1 MRIAIAS
8 DHGGFELKNE
18 IKKYLE
24 EQKSSGN
31 PIDETGEKIEEI
43 IDLGTDS
50 EESVDYPE
58 YGKKCAEAVT
68 GGAADR
74 GIVVCGTGI
83 GISIA
88 GNKVRGAR
96 CALCTSVHM
105 AEMTRRHNDAN
116 MLALGGRTTE
126 KELALEIVE
135 MWLKTPF
142 EGGRHQRRVD
152 MLNRMG

>member
-1 MRIAIAS
+1 MKIALAS

-24 EQKSSGN
+24 ERMNSGD
-31 PIDETGEKIEEI
+31 PIDGTGEKIEEI

-68 GGAADR
+68 GGTADR

-83 GISIA
+83 GISMA
-88 GNKVRGAR
+88 ANKVRGAR

-126 KELALEIVE
+126 TALALEIVDV
-135 MWLKTPF
+135 WLKTPF

-152 MLNRMG
+152 MLDRMG